1 MSLLSSDLAGP
12 YHFRVADRLKIED
25 NVINPT
31 LHVLTFGKFH
41 LSSWLHQ
48 HPHCLFGSH
57 NRSNSAAV
65 ARTREMAIVKLIISL
80 SQVKV

>member
-1 MSLLSSDLAGP
+1 MSLLSSDLAGA
-12 YHFRVADRLKIED
+12 YHFRVAGRLNIED

-41 LSSWLHQ
+41 LLSWLHQ

-57 NRSNSAAV
+57 NRSNRAAV
-65 ARTREMAIVKLIISL
+65 ARKSEMGIVKFIIFL